1 MPNILDIAK
10 PLIGRGTDILGSAAG
25 QADGLVK
32 RFRGGGYQP
41 KDLSDPTLKSK
52 VESALYRLPG
62 VTRSKVKVTV
72 ADGVVTLH
80 GEARN
85 QAQMAT
91 IETAVNGV
99 PEVRG
104 FESQLHLPKTPAPS
118 TPAAGKRQATK
129 KKPASATKAAAKGRT
144 QKVNRDKT
152 TDAATAAGAKPEK
165 KPVEMA
171 AKGQPRQPAPL
182 GSKDT
187 ETSPTTGTAT
197 ETKPATQADSPV
209 AKVTES

>member
-1 MPNILDIAK
+1 MTNILEIAK
-10 PLIGRGTDILGSAAG
+10 PLIDRGTNLATAALGTAAG

-32 RFRGGGYQP
+32 RFRGGGEQP
-41 KDLSDPTLKSK
+41 QRPRDLNDPTLKSK

-80 GEARN
+80 GEVGN

-91 IETAVNGV
+91 VETAVNAV

-104 FESQLHLPKTPAPS
+104 YESQLHLPKTPAPS
-118 TPAAGKRQATK
+118 TPAAGTRQART
-129 KKPASATKAAAKGRT
+129 KKPAAATKAAAKGRT

-187 ETSPTTGTAT
+187 ES
-197 ETKPATQADSPV
+197 
-209 AKVTES
+209 